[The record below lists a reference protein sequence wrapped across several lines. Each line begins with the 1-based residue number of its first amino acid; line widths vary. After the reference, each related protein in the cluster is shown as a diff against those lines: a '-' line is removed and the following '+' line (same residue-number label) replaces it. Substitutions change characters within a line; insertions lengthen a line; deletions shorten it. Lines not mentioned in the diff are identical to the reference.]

1 MGMTVNAK
9 SVVIPAKTVLSSPVH
24 FLAFGF
30 GSGLSPKA
38 PGTMGTLA
46 AIPLYL
52 LLVQLPL
59 WGYVLASL
67 LVAVA
72 GVWICGESSR
82 RLGVHDHGGIV
93 WDEFSGYLLT
103 MLAAPQGWQ
112 WVILGFALFRLFDIW
127 KPWPIRLADSK
138 VEGGFGIML
147 DDWLAAVYAL
157 AGLQLVAYVAH
168 A

>member
-1 MGMTVNAK
+1 MTVNAK

-59 WGYVLASL
+59 WGYVLVSL

-72 GVWICGESSR
+72 GVWICRESSR

-93 WDEFSGYLLT
+93 WDEFSGFFLT
-103 MLAAPQGWQ
+103 MLAAPQGWK
-112 WVILGFALFRLFDIW
+112 WIMLGFVLFRLFDIW

-147 DDWLAAVYAL
+147 DDWLAAIYAL
-157 AGLQLVAYVAH
+157 VGLQFIAYIAH